1 MTRLLLSLI
10 LLAGSIAT
18 VRADTN
24 AEAEIHALIQAVAK
38 SGCEFNRNGSLHSA
52 EAAAEHLELKYSQG
66 KRYAGSAEAFIDR
79 LASKS
84 SWSGKPYQMIC
95 DGEVQPAG
103 DWLTSALARIRSSRT
118 APRAARHLPQHLET
132 YTVTLIIINAISQN
146 TTTEKRTTAPASPV
160 NIAIPL
166 NQLE

>member
-1 MTRLLLSLI
+1 MIRLPLLLI
-10 LLAGSIAT
+10 LLAGSVPTAL
-18 VRADTN
+18 ADTTADEEIRALVQSV
-24 AEAEIHALIQAVAK
+24 AE

-52 EAAAEHLELKYSQG
+52 EAAAEHLELKYSRG
-66 KRYAGSAEAFIDR
+66 KRYANSAEAFIDR

-132 YTVTLIIINAISQN
+132 YTVTLIIINATSQ
-146 TTTEKRTTAPASPV
+146 TTTIEKRTTAPVSPL
-160 NIAIPL
+160 NIAILL
-166 NQLE
+166 NQPA